1 MTEEEREECL
11 RQVQRLLAYQ
21 SRGTQLS
28 PVETYFLKSIDHITV
43 INKRNFNLANEYQR
57 LENGVGN
64 LLKKAKKEAWSEG
77 YQRGLDVHYDDNDPE
92 IARLGNPYD
101 NTKVDGE

>member
-28 PVETYFLKSIDHITV
+28 PVETYFLKSVDHITV

-64 LLKKAKKEAWSEG
+64 LLKKAKREAWHEG
-77 YQRGLDVHYDDNDPE
+77 FTAAGNAKP
-92 IARLGNPYD
+92 ASNNNPYD

>member
-28 PVETYFLKSIDHITV
+28 PVETYFLKLIDHITV
-43 INKRNFNLANEYQR
+43 LNKRNFNLANERQR
-57 LENGVGN
+57 LENGIDQVI
-64 LLKKAKKEAWSEG
+64 KKAKREAWSEG
-77 YQRGLDVHYDDNDPE
+77 YRRGLNVHYDDGED
-92 IARLGNPYD
+92 LGNPYD
-101 NTKVDGE
+101 ETKVDGE